1 MIHRSR
7 PAAQT
12 CAYRLSR
19 LGRVALVL
27 AAAGTAS
34 GCSGLVALPV
44 RTASAV
50 VKVVPVAGDI
60 AAKPLDAAADA
71 ID

>member
-1 MIHRSR
+1 LI
-7 PAAQT
+7 
-12 CAYRLSR
+12 
-19 LGRVALVL
+19 L
-27 AAAGTAS
+27 AATAGLS

-60 AAKPLDAAADA
+60 AAAPLDVAADA

>member
-1 MIHRSR
+1 MISRSR
-7 PAAQT
+7 PAPQSRRD
-12 CAYRLSR
+12 RLGR

-27 AAAGTAS
+27 AAAGTVS